1 MWDHLR
7 VNPSLV
13 LLHRRGCRKVS
24 FTMRFLKSAVLRVA
38 VVVSATL
45 AVTCSP
51 AVAQTEGRFSI
62 GPQVSE
68 HIPVGNELDNSVSF
82 GISYSLTR
90 PSSHSKWG
98 PDFGFGWFSADL
110 IGPLDGR
117 VTVRPLLGGYG
128 YTMVQGKFRTHVA
141 ALTGPAFVKVKVN
154 DAERAVWAASLGI
167 PVDGV
172 DVKNSWVVKPGVRV
186 VYSIRPRI
194 GIFGSA
200 DYEFARLTMQVR
212 TGAQTTER
220 KVKADLVNLKV
231 GVRFGVF

>member
-1 MWDHLR
+1 MGCRARAIDR
-7 VNPSLV
+7 RLV
-13 LLHRRGCRKVS
+13 SGLVDRKVS
-24 FTMRFLKSAVLRVA
+24 FAMRCLGLAALRVA
-38 VVVSATL
+38 LVAVATL
-45 AVTCSP
+45 AITCST
-51 AVAQTEGRFSI
+51 AVAQTEGRFTV

-68 HIPVGNELDNSVSF
+68 HIPVSNELDNSVSI

-90 PSSHSKWG
+90 PKAHGGWG

-117 VTVRPLLGGYG
+117 VTVRPLLGGVG
-128 YTMVQGKFRTHVA
+128 YAIVRGKFQTHFA

-172 DVKNSWVVKPGVRV
+172 DVKNSWTVKPGVRV
-186 VYSIRPRI
+186 VYSILPRV

-200 DYEFARLTMQVR
+200 DYELTRLTMQVR
-212 TGAQTTER
+212 TGGQTRER